1 MDSICGKT
9 WVPPLQKKKVNM
21 SSMKKVTTFYSSV
34 ISAYYC
40 LISKVKTI
48 EFSVTENKL
57 FFHKNAHNFLN
68 IQDILMKFSVEMGFI

>member
-1 MDSICGKT
+1 VERSGY
-9 WVPPLQKKKVNM
+9 PLYKKKVNM

-34 ISAYYC
+34 ISAYYR
-40 LISKVKTI
+40 LISKVKRI

-68 IQDILMKFSVEMGFI
+68 IQDILMQFSVEMGFI